1 MSNKKNYSYEL
12 QEVLSYMIEVL
23 STEFPTD
30 VFTPEYLI
38 VSILDTKKCHANLF
52 LDNYLMSNN
61 IDELRE
67 IYTSVLGVDKKPILN
82 NKNKDKVEF
91 DAELNKIMEKA
102 EEESDKLGSSQIGT
116 EHILLSILNPEN
128 NIKIQ
133 EVFRT
138 VGIDYELIFNK
149 CKGTKKEPKQIRK
162 RNFINNNGG
171 NIAQQQPKN
180 QVIPLKSEINQIQG
194 TVGEGEFTKKY
205 TTNINELVKE
215 GKIDELVG
223 RKTELNKI
231 IKVLARRK
239 KNNVILVGNGG
250 VGKTAIVHGLAQ
262 LIESGNVP
270 SILEGKQIVA
280 FNIMAL
286 VSGTHFRGMFEER
299 VKGLFDE
306 LRSNSKYILFIDDIH
321 TVLKS
326 GGKDKEGISDTI
338 VMKYA
343 HLTSKGLSALSFAE
357 VLKDE

>member
-128 NIKIQ
+128 EIKIQ

-138 VGIDYELIFNK
+138 VGIDYELILNK
-149 CKGTKKEPKQIRK
+149 CKALK
-162 RNFINNNGG
+162 
-171 NIAQQQPKN
+171 KN
-180 QVIPLKSEINQIQG
+180 QNKLEKEI
-194 TVGEGEFTKKY
+194 
-205 TTNINELVKE
+205 
-215 GKIDELVG
+215 
-223 RKTELNKI
+223 
-231 IKVLARRK
+231 
-239 KNNVILVGNGG
+239 
-250 VGKTAIVHGLAQ
+250 
-262 LIESGNVP
+262 S
-270 SILEGKQIVA
+270 
-280 FNIMAL
+280 
-286 VSGTHFRGMFEER
+286 
-299 VKGLFDE
+299 
-306 LRSNSKYILFIDDIH
+306 
-321 TVLKS
+321 
-326 GGKDKEGISDTI
+326 
-338 VMKYA
+338 
-343 HLTSKGLSALSFAE
+343 
-357 VLKDE
+357 